1 MMVHITFNS
10 MEARNLVSNR
20 LFRMDSKLPE
30 ELTRYYRDNNLN
42 QPSSI
47 KYDNKINPN
56 EGIEPNHENKEK
68 GVIDLT
74 TL

>member
-10 MEARNLVSNR
+10 MEARNLVSNQ
-20 LFRMDSKLPE
+20 LFRMDSKLPGG
-30 ELTRYYRDNNLN
+30 LTGYYGGNNLN

-47 KYDNKINPN
+47 EHDNKINPG